1 MSVLYIR
8 SFLSLF
14 FFNSS
19 SQNVE
24 NSFGS
29 LFLPSIDLCDL
40 GGLWA
45 QESTQGRVGQE
56 PLTRQRPGA
65 DRVLLLLPCAKLG
78 RPRPPQGARR
88 KPNGLPEV
96 NTQPIRG
103 QGSRRLPGGSAAV
116 GGRSSSRLLPVGDAR
131 LALPRTEPSV
141 SLEDGPWRQLQSGW
155 NTELLLV
162 RQPHPFHCFHEPSG
176 FP

>member
-1 MSVLYIR
+1 MAHFFSPPLTFVIWEACGPRSPPRAGWVRSRSQGSVLG
-8 SFLSLF
+8 LTA
-14 FFNSS
+14 SS
-19 SQNVE
+19 S
-24 NSFGS
+24 SFPVRSWGA
-29 LFLPSIDLCDL
+29 L
-40 GGLWA
+40 GLHRAPG
-45 QESTQGRVGQE
+45 ESRM
-56 PLTRQRPGA
+56 A
-65 DRVLLLLPCAKLG
+65 S
-78 RPRPPQGARR
+78 
-88 KPNGLPEV
+88 PEV